1 MVVVVAVTNPWIE
14 VKRVEVV
21 VVAWTEVAEAVEAVV
36 GEVVMAVEW
45 EQREV
50 LETASAVAVAV
61 EVEAGDQDD
70 VRARSEADDSW
81 RKEVDAATA
90 HARCRSLCLRLT

>member
-1 MVVVVAVTNPWIE
+1 MVVVAVMNPW
-14 VKRVEVV
+14 VEVEGMEAV
-21 VVAWTEVAEAVEAVV
+21 VVAWTEVVEVV
-36 GEVVMAVEW
+36 VEEVEEVEVVMEVEW

-50 LETASAVAVAV
+50 LETAWAVAV
-61 EVEAGDQDD
+61 EVEAGDQGD
-70 VRARSEADDSW
+70 VCARSEADDSW